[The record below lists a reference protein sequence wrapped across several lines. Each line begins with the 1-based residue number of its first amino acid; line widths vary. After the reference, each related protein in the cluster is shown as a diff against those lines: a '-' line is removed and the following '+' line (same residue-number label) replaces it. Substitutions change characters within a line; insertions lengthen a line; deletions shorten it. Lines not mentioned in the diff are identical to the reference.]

1 MIRFKWCMNPFSVI
15 CWYKTPVGVRVED
28 FTHQLHCCCLQ
39 EEMHGFLS
47 ISWSCSPLW
56 YSSFETAYKSLCE
69 LTSTSSCLPYV
80 SLMLAWFQWLA
91 QGQTVICSENYH
103 HCSWRICSWGQKGHM
118 ILMLHITFFFSS
130 VRKRASSLLFQM
142 IHQHLYTFTD
152 LHVTNQELY
161 KTFHCSYLLCV
172 REVTCLQY

>member
-103 HCSWRICSWGQKGHM
+103 HCSWRICSWGQKGRM
-118 ILMLHITFFFSS
+118 ILMLHITFFFFFCAQKGIQFVVSDDSS
-130 VRKRASSLLFQM
+130 APVYFHWFTCKHSRAL
-142 IHQHLYTFTD
+142 
-152 LHVTNQELY
+152 
-161 KTFHCSYLLCV
+161 
-172 REVTCLQY
+172 